1 MHTRDGDGWSEFFG
15 ERVVAVSTHLASR
28 KSKKSQASPSRLLPD
43 CPSSRRMAP
52 LPFFFRSP
60 CRRIVVTARLGSRSH
75 LCVLVEIRF
84 PSLSVGPINPVLESS
99 SFRVSEGEHGDASAL
114 SACGTAQRELYSF
127 VIVMARFDLSA
138 PPSLG
143 LHLQAGFEAVGNE
156 RSCRYIHSGTCIWQ
170 LQYRHLHTF
179 QACRAPQRWS
189 LRPRCRVLSSLLP
202 ASVSLSGVFD
212 VRHRVPRQRSIATVR
227 CI

>member
-1 MHTRDGDGWSEFFG
+1 MVTGGQGSSVSVWLQSVLTSLLANLK
-15 ERVVAVSTHLASR
+15 RVR
-28 KSKKSQASPSRLLPD
+28 RLLPGFSQTV
-43 CPSSRRMAP
+43 PAP
-52 LPFFFRSP
+52 AEWLRCLFFYRSP

-75 LCVLVEIRF
+75 LC
-84 PSLSVGPINPVLESS
+84 VLESS

-143 LHLQAGFEAVGNE
+143 LHLQAGLEAVGNE

-179 QACRAPQRWS
+179 QACRAPQRRS
-189 LRPRCRVLSSLLP
+189 LRPRCRVLSSLPP

>member
-1 MHTRDGDGWSEFFG
+1 MPAPSSVQPLVLTRCIPAMVTGGQGFS
-15 ERVVAVSTHLASR
+15 VSVWLQSVLTLLLANLKR
-28 KSKKSQASPSRLLPD
+28 SQASPSRLLPD

-75 LCVLVEIRF
+75 LCVL
-84 PSLSVGPINPVLESS
+84 ESS
-99 SFRVSEGEHGDASAL
+99 SFRVSEGEHGNASAL
-114 SACGTAQRELYSF
+114 SACGTVQRELYSF

-143 LHLQAGFEAVGNE
+143 LHLQAGLEAVGNE

-179 QACRAPQRWS
+179 QACRAPQRRS
-189 LRPRCRVLSSLLP
+189 LRLRCRRCRLPVSVCQASSMY
-202 ASVSLSGVFD
+202 
-212 VRHRVPRQRSIATVR
+212 ATVSHDR
-227 CI
+227 EA